1 MENNIDVKIIDNSKL
16 FKQAKDEAVERALE
30 AIGLQATN
38 HAKDKIRENGSIDTS
53 LLRNSIAY
61 AVSGKVPS
69 LGAYGGTAKQAQ
81 TYKAD
86 KPDKNGEIQK
96 GTYTKQ
102 VPKDS
107 ESKKAV
113 YIGTAVEYAPYV
125 EYGHIDART
134 GKHIPAKP
142 FLEPAATQHTDEYKT
157 IAKYYLTH

>member
-1 MENNIDVKIIDNSKL
+1 MRKVENNIDVKIIDNSKL

-125 EYGHIDART
+125 ECGTSNPKRR
-134 GKHIPAKP
+134 PKP
-142 FLEPAATQHTDEYKT
+142 YLKPAATQHTDEYKT
-157 IAKYYLTH
+157 IAEYYLTH